1 MAAKSPYS
9 PELRRRA
16 VRMVGEVRPQYPT
29 EWAAISAVAE
39 KLGIGTAETLRT
51 WVRKAEADT
60 GEQPTGNGGESEES
74 KRLKRENAELRRAN
88 DILKAASDYF
98 ARELD
103 LKLPRYAAVESPNS
117 LYKRELIDFHESR
130 EGVMDVTIAIME
142 WVGGITVSGSTRT
155 AAEFFQKS
163 PELHAG

>member
-29 EWAAISAVAE
+29 EWAAITAVAE

-51 WVRKAEADT
+51 WVRKAEADA
-60 GEQPTGNGGESEES
+60 GERPARNGDESEEL

-88 DILKAASDYF
+88 EILKAASAYF

-103 LKLPRYAAVESPNS
+103 PKLPR
-117 LYKRELIDFHESR
+117 
-130 EGVMDVTIAIME
+130 
-142 WVGGITVSGSTRT
+142 
-155 AAEFFQKS
+155 
-163 PELHAG
+163 